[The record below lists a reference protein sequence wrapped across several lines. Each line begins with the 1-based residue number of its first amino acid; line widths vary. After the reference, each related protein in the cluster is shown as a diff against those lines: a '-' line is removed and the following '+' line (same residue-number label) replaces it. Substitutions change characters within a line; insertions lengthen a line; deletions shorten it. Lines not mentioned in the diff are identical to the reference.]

1 MIGLNPSALNA
12 TPLQHRKNGGGNHL
26 IFGSAVMPTTC
37 RHVLQRF
44 PREAAL
50 IARLVDE
57 SEDFCS
63 LCEDYELIVE
73 TLGRLLAN
81 PKSDKELIKE
91 YRSFLLELE

>member
-1 MIGLNPSALNA
+1 M
-12 TPLQHRKNGGGNHL
+12 
-26 IFGSAVMPTTC
+26 IFGSAVMPTTSC

-50 IARLVDE
+50 IAKLLDE

-73 TLGRLLAN
+73 TLDRLLRN
-81 PKSDKELIKE
+81 PASDEGLIKE
-91 YRSFLLELE
+91 YRSFLLELELEIADALTNAL

>member
-1 MIGLNPSALNA
+1 
-12 TPLQHRKNGGGNHL
+12 
-26 IFGSAVMPTTC
+26 MPIC

-73 TLGRLLAN
+73 TLDRLYMK
-81 PKSDKELIKE
+81 PESDKGLIEE
-91 YRSFLLELE
+91 YRSFLLELELDIADALTNALQIE